1 MILRLRCFILYLTY
15 ILKPSY
21 LTADKCSTENHIV
34 RTFEEVKQGKYGVFF
49 TSNSIIV
56 RNSRLELFCQK
67 TIFKIFAKFAGKYLS
82 SRLFFSKVIGLQSAT
97 LFKKSLQRRCF
108 PVNFINTF
116 FTEHFRWLLL
126 CSISSFSSISF
137 QILLPCWPLL
147 H

>member
-1 MILRLRCFILYLTY
+1 MQTVTFSITEHSDSSFTVAITRRRYQEKSWRMILRLRCFILYLTY

-34 RTFEEVKQGKYGVFF
+34 RTFEEVKQGKCGVFF

-82 SRLFFSKVIGLQSAT
+82 SRLFFSKV
-97 LFKKSLQRRCF
+97 
-108 PVNFINTF
+108 VV
-116 FTEHFRWLLL
+116 
-126 CSISSFSSISF
+126 SF
-137 QILLPCWPLL
+137 LVKL
-147 H
+147 

>member
-1 MILRLRCFILYLTY
+1 MQTVTFSITEHSDSSFTVAITRRRYQEKSWRMILRLRCFILYLTY
-15 ILKPSY
+15 ILKPSC

-82 SRLFFSKVIGLQSAT
+82 SRLFFSKV
-97 LFKKSLQRRCF
+97 
-108 PVNFINTF
+108 VV
-116 FTEHFRWLLL
+116 
-126 CSISSFSSISF
+126 SF
-137 QILLPCWPLL
+137 LVKL
-147 H
+147 